1 MYEKYTLVDSLEAA
15 LVILAE
21 NPESC
26 RVISGGTDL
35 VLEIEKGQHKQV
47 KEIIDI
53 SRIEGLDQIWQD
65 EKGLI
70 HLGALVT
77 HNHCVKSTLVRNQAR
92 CLAEACYQVG
102 SPQIRNRGT
111 IVGNLV
117 TASPA
122 NDTISALLTLDA
134 KLVIVSKR
142 ALRVVALGDFF
153 MGVRKTKLEKDE
165 LVSEIVFKPLSEDY
179 KSVFTK
185 NALRRAQ
192 AISVLN
198 VSCVTLNQNGIV
210 KDVRIALG
218 AVAPTVIRASA
229 AEEFLIGKPVNQ
241 ENIQKAAE
249 IAAEGTRPI
258 DDLRASLKYRQK
270 MVGVLVRRALEQTL
284 LGQGEPLVIEDVV
297 LWGKNESTYQA
308 IKGSSITF
316 DKESVITVTVNGLDL
331 KINGAFHKNLLDLL
345 RENALLTGT
354 KEGCGEGECGAC
366 TVFMDGVAVMACLV
380 PAPRANE
387 TKVVTVE
394 GITGPDVLHKVQQA
408 FIEEGAVQCGYC
420 TPGFVMSA
428 VKLLEEKARP
438 SQNEIKIGLSGN
450 LCRCTGYYKIIS
462 AVEKAAKG

>member
-15 LVILAE
+15 LVILAR
-21 NPESC
+21 NPDSI

-35 VLEIEKGQHKQV
+35 VLEIEKGQHKHV
-47 KEIIDI
+47 KEIVDI
-53 SRIEGLDQIWQD
+53 SRIEGLDRIWQD
-65 EKGLI
+65 EEGLI

-77 HNHCVKSTLVRNQAR
+77 HNHCVKSHLIRNQAR

-111 IVGNLV
+111 IIGNLV

-134 KLVIVSKR
+134 KLVIVSTR
-142 ALRVVALGDFF
+142 GLRMVDLGDFF

-165 LVSEIVFKPLSEDY
+165 LVAEIVFKPLDEEY

-198 VSCVTLNQNGIV
+198 VSCVTLNRDGIV
-210 KDVRIALG
+210 RDVRIALG

-229 AEEFLIGKPVNQ
+229 AEEFLIGKLVNQ

-308 IKGSSITF
+308 IKGSSVTF
-316 DKESVITVTVNGLDL
+316 DKDSVITVNVNGRDL
-331 KINGAFHKNLLDLL
+331 KLTGAFQKNLLDLL

-387 TKVVTVE
+387 TNVVTVE
-394 GITGPDVLHKVQQA
+394 GINGPEVLHKVQQA